1 MDPNVPHAHLVR
13 TTTGSPEDVMPLV
26 PNLELPTKSL
36 DEEKEFVVDQAIPH
50 VKQFVAHLV
59 PMKLEPPE
67 SAVNPDPPSTHTTT
81 VSNHPTSHEL
91 SSETVLPRSN
101 LNFHLPTLD

>member
-1 MDPNVPHAHLVR
+1 
-13 TTTGSPEDVMPLV
+13 MPLV
-26 PNLELPTKSL
+26 PSLELPTKSL
-36 DEEKEFVVDQAIPH
+36 DEEKEFVVDQAIPL

-59 PMKLEPPE
+59 PMKLEPLE
-67 SAVNPDPPSTHTTT
+67 SAVNPAPPWTHGTT

-101 LNFHLPTLD
+101 SNFHLPTLD